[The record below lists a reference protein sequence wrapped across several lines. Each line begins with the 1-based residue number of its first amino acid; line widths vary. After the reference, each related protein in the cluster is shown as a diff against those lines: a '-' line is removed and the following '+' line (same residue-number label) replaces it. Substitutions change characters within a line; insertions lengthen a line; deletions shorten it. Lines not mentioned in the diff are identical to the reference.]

1 MKYLTFLSMLV
12 SLVCYADN
20 HKHDHNHNHKHDH
33 KKDKKNSLK
42 AHEHGVGLLN
52 IAQDSNLLVFE
63 FELPGFDVV
72 GFEYKA
78 KKKEDI
84 KKVKQ
89 AINVMSKYDNMI
101 EISQKAGC
109 KENQSEAFLLEEG
122 NHTEFRSKYILNC
135 FNINN
140 IEEIEIHYFKNF
152 KNSKK
157 LKVKIVSEKETS
169 TLELLSNDN
178 VIKTKNY
185 F

>member
-1 MKYLTFLSMLV
+1 MLV

-122 NHTEFRSKYILNC
+122 NHTEFRSSYEIVC
-135 FNINN
+135 SNISKIKKIKIN
-140 IEEIEIHYFKNF
+140 YFENF
-152 KNSKK
+152 KNGEK
-157 LKVKIVSEKETS
+157 LEVKIVSEEKS
-169 TLELLSNDN
+169 SSLELDSQQSILE
-178 VIKTKNY
+178 TENY